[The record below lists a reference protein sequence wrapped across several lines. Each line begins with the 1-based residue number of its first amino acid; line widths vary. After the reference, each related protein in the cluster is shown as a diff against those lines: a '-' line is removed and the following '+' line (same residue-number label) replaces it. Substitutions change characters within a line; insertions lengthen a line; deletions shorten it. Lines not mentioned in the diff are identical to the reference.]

1 MFDLF
6 SSVQWTDVY
15 SLLTSGQPPLIL
27 QLLAVNTVFFILT
40 IIKAIR
46 SGPVKKRRSNYHVQE
61 ILIVANVLVLYQDQ
75 ILPYLHMI
83 RIPHF
88 T

>member
-6 SSVQWTDVY
+6 STVQWTDVY

-46 SGPVKKRRSNYHVQE
+46 SGPSKKRRSNYHVHE
-61 ILIVANVLVLYQDQ
+61 ILILANVVVLYQDY
-75 ILPYLHMI
+75 LLHYLHLI